1 MSVENLQ
8 HREAIEKLRT
18 LVNQIDVGMLC
29 SYPLDSKFVHA
40 VPMSRQ
46 EVDETGAIWFLFSSD
61 SESCMYLQEN
71 PDLSLLYSDSKG
83 YRFLSINGKGTI
95 SIDPQRIEKYW
106 NSFMEAWFEKGK
118 EDPRIRILKVEPMD
132 AHYWD
137 NKTNKLVTL
146 LKVATSA
153 VTGARL
159 DIGREGDL
167 NL

>member
-1 MSVENLQ
+1 MSIENLQ
-8 HREAIEKLRT
+8 HREAIEKLRM

-29 SYPLDSKFVHA
+29 SYPSDSKFVHA

-61 SESCMYLQEN
+61 SESCMHLQEN

-95 SIDPQRIEKYW
+95 SSDPQRIEKYW

-118 EDPRIRILKVEPMD
+118 EDPRIRILKVEPLD